1 MPPIQQPDLL
11 ALLAVLNRHQV
22 DYVLV
27 GGMAA
32 LVYGATRLTE
42 DLDIVARDMDDN
54 MARLASALN
63 ELDAHSDIAE
73 SASVFE
79 LRAMNT
85 RWMTSAGTVDVLVS
99 AKGPADSTIN
109 WRTLGPSAQT
119 VVHGGHVLRIASL
132 EDLLV
137 MKLSVGRPRD
147 IQVAEEL
154 APGSSTAFTRHLA
167 EQSQPASAATD
178 PDTPANQC

>member
-1 MPPIQQPDLL
+1 MPPTHQPDLL
-11 ALLAVLNRHQV
+11 ALLAVLSRHEV

-54 MARLASALN
+54 MERLASALN

-73 SASVFE
+73 KASVFE

-85 RWMTSAGTVDVLVS
+85 GGSHRQGPWMYWSARRDQRHRR
-99 AKGPADSTIN
+99 STGA
-109 WRTLGPSAQT
+109 RSDHQP
-119 VVHGGHVLRIASL
+119 
-132 EDLLV
+132 
-137 MKLSVGRPRD
+137 RP
-147 IQVAEEL
+147 
-154 APGSSTAFTRHLA
+154 SSTRAMSCTSPR
-167 EQSQPASAATD
+167 
-178 PDTPANQC
+178 